1 MCLNF
6 SHSCDTDIT
15 IDSGFPRHKVSFFLK
30 IVLYLHSN
38 CTVFVFGGANDD
50 GEGSVELCLPTS
62 V

>member
-1 MCLNF
+1 MFMIGCKYFVLWNVNI
-6 SHSCDTDIT
+6 SKD
-15 IDSGFPRHKVSFFLK
+15 FLK

-38 CTVFVFGGANDD
+38 CTAFVFGGANDD